1 VKNEAGTFLYPTS
14 ETEFTIRLKLTYFL
28 FLLSV
33 CGLHAQVVFS
43 HLPLEYQLIPREAN
57 NLGTFT
63 VSGTIATNEFDRI
76 RSVVTDDNQIII
88 EDKTVFAD
96 TDGKFLVTHTIQSVL
111 KEYELKIYAGRD
123 LEEVLVK
130 RVTGIVCG
138 DIYLIAGQSNA
149 AAGFSHDTG
158 TYFNAI
164 NKSHYNRGIGWGMD
178 QALDGPVPMEW
189 EYSFEKAT
197 SIGYEKGFTGAW
209 GMRIQKLVSENLG
222 VPICVV
228 NGARSGS
235 PIAFNLPSKTP
246 IDPAA
251 LNTNAPYD
259 RIYAKLKHF
268 GYQNYVKAIFWY
280 QGEKDGGD
288 PADTALKY
296 RFYFNRLFNS
306 WKSDYPNVKKIFVF
320 QINTGCG
327 GSSNSIV
334 REEQR
339 KLQKDYPE
347 LALMSTV
354 GSDSTERSVD
364 GCHYTQRGHS
374 KIANKLYPF
383 VMKYI
388 YEKDAGPTS
397 FPPMVINAYSTS
409 HSRICIEFDQEVVAQ
424 HYMLYRTDTIFL
436 KDHFFG
442 PDDSPL
448 PIKSMICT
456 GKNICLDF
464 NDNELLP
471 EKITYLPGN
480 FSSLHTTYTGPW
492 IMNAA
497 NTLGAFSFFE
507 FPVKTYVAEIR
518 NVLQENEVKLFPN
531 PANGY
536 VHIVINKISGEE
548 SLITLCNAQGQV
560 LFEHETELN
569 ELTLDLKILSRGI
582 YTVKVKNKGGTF
594 SKKLVVL

>member
-1 VKNEAGTFLYPTS
+1 MKNEAGTFLYPTS

-63 VSGTIATNEFDRI
+63 VSGTIIANEFDRI

-111 KEYELKIYAGRD
+111 KEYQLKIYAGRD
-123 LEEVLVK
+123 LEEMLVK

-178 QALDGPVPMEW
+178 QALDGPVQVEW
-189 EYSFEKAT
+189 EYSFEKTT

-235 PIAFNLPSKTP
+235 PIAFNLPTKIPT
-246 IDPAA
+246 DPAA

-268 GYQNYVKAIFWY
+268 GYQNHVKAIFWY
-280 QGEKDGGD
+280 QGEKDGGTS
-288 PADTALKY
+288 ADSALKY
-296 RFYFNRLFNS
+296 RNHFSILLNS
-306 WKSDYPNVKKIFVF
+306 WKNDYPNIKKIFV
-320 QINTGCG
+320 
-327 GSSNSIV
+327 
-334 REEQR
+334 
-339 KLQKDYPE
+339 
-347 LALMSTV
+347 
-354 GSDSTERSVD
+354 
-364 GCHYTQRGHS
+364 
-374 KIANKLYPF
+374 
-383 VMKYI
+383 
-388 YEKDAGPTS
+388 
-397 FPPMVINAYSTS
+397 
-409 HSRICIEFDQEVVAQ
+409 
-424 HYMLYRTDTIFL
+424 
-436 KDHFFG
+436 
-442 PDDSPL
+442 
-448 PIKSMICT
+448 
-456 GKNICLDF
+456 
-464 NDNELLP
+464 
-471 EKITYLPGN
+471 
-480 FSSLHTTYTGPW
+480 
-492 IMNAA
+492 
-497 NTLGAFSFFE
+497 
-507 FPVKTYVAEIR
+507 
-518 NVLQENEVKLFPN
+518 
-531 PANGY
+531 
-536 VHIVINKISGEE
+536 
-548 SLITLCNAQGQV
+548 
-560 LFEHETELN
+560 
-569 ELTLDLKILSRGI
+569 
-582 YTVKVKNKGGTF
+582 
-594 SKKLVVL
+594 